1 MLALTSVSSQMK
13 LPLFFA
19 LSCAFI
25 CNLARADEPLPPI
38 AANSMDAGWRLLLDP
53 DAPWQNDAIFLPDEV
68 DLTKLPDNPPTQ
80 GGFAALSATAGRA
93 VSLPATVEGQTWDEN
108 KLGATPTDIVNARAN
123 YHGVSWWYRPFSAP
137 ALKPGERLIFS
148 FRGARLRSEVYVNGH
163 LCGYNIITEAPF
175 VADATRWV
183 RPGAAN
189 QLALRITNP
198 GGNFDW
204 VDFSTFKWGAY
215 ELPVSH
221 DFGGLDG
228 GITMDV
234 RAPVEVSDL
243 AVFNTPDLKTVTLQ
257 AQVSSSSTAYNGP
270 LGFTIARA
278 GKTVWSGQTNVAVAA
293 GKGATVSLRANVPN
307 ALAWD
312 INKSALYQARAQIPN
327 SANSARA
334 TDFGFRWFTATGL
347 GADAKLMFNGRRIVP
362 ISSISWGFWAP
373 NGMFPDQAA
382 ADREVAAMRALGLNS
397 IQNHRH
403 MPKPIVLETFDRA
416 GLLRY
421 CEPGAGLFTV
431 LPGGSFEAAG
441 NFGAPPQGAID
452 TSGAGGTPK
461 TFTARYELAKVLA
474 MIRENRSHPS
484 VSMWTLQNE
493 IEPDLHNP
501 QIFNVLRQMKAL
513 DPSRIIAL
521 KSGVGVGN
529 QVWALPYSDTWMHD
543 DGKRVSGWWDQHT
556 AVDSAGVYQDNLY
569 NSPTNFKYRAQ
580 TKGEI
585 SVWGELATGASPD
598 DHSADVAW
606 YRAHNRGGY
615 DLAAHQIL
623 LQSYDEFLDKNGFR
637 AVFPRTEDFFL
648 GAGNKHY
655 FSAARLLENARMSDD
670 NDYIVL
676 SGWESTSVENHSGL
690 VDSLRLLKGDPTSMK
705 RAAAPVVLVV
715 RPRNYVVAPGQNA
728 TVDVHL
734 INEFTLQGA
743 YQLSVA
749 AASAGGKPFFQKSFA
764 VTVAGGDTFGQLLQE
779 NVQFPVPAAGNV
791 TLTATLSR
799 GGQTIIAR
807 TEPMLCVD
815 PSPAPLAGPIAIAG
829 DATRLAAALRAQL
842 GADAVPF
849 DANTGA
855 VKTIVAATLLG
866 LETDYQQFSDD
877 NLPIENAPDGA
888 SDPNLYRRQLFGK
901 SGPLRTFGGLANGT
915 ARVELFFADTYWSEA
930 GRRVF
935 DVALNGQTVL
945 ENFDIVK
952 ESGGKGRVLVKSFEV
967 PIADGTLKLS
977 VPRVEADNATFA
989 AIRITDAAGKVTRA
1003 AFRGENYNS
1012 PTGEQWTSISGGS
1025 FGGFSLDEFLDQAL
1039 PRVQNGAKLVM
1050 LASGGG
1056 DAETA
1061 ARALATRG
1069 LVKFDGMVG
1078 DEGPSWLGFWYF
1090 GKASA
1095 LTDGLPTGVLDW
1107 QYQIAHG
1114 NGMLLSGGNVQT
1126 VVGYG
1131 RNHDPRLGAG
1141 IATVSYGRGQIV
1153 LLGLPGLA
1161 QSFLRGEGREF
1172 NPLAARRLIYNALK

>member
-1 MLALTSVSSQMK
+1 MKIANPKFPLLLALLLAVG
-13 LPLFFA
+13 A
-19 LSCAFI
+19 
-25 CNLARADEPLPPI
+25 ARADEPRPPLT
-38 AANSMDAGWRLLLDP
+38 ANSMDAGWRLLLDP
-53 DAPWQNDAIFLPDEV
+53 DAPWQNDALFLPDEV
-68 DLTKLPDNPPTQ
+68 DLAKLPDNPPTQ

-93 VSLPATVEGQTWDEN
+93 VTLPATVEGQFWGEN
-108 KLGATPTDIVNARAN
+108 KLGATPTEIVNARAN
-123 YHGVSWWYRPFSAP
+123 YHGVSWWYRPFTAP

-175 VADATRWV
+175 MADATRWV

-189 QLALRITNP
+189 QLAVRITNP

-204 VDFSTFKWGAY
+204 VDFSTFGWGAY

-228 GITMDV
+228 GITMNV

-243 AVFNTPDLKTVTLQ
+243 AVFNTPDVKTVTLQ
-257 AQVSSSSTAYNGP
+257 AQVSSSGAAYNGP

-278 GKTVWSGQTNVAVAA
+278 GKTVWNGEANVAVAA
-293 GKGATVSLRANVPN
+293 GKSATVSLRANVPN
-307 ALAWD
+307 AVAWD
-312 INKSALYQARAQIPN
+312 INKSALYQARAQIPD

-334 TDFGFRWFTATGL
+334 TTFGFRWFSATGL
-347 GADAKLMFNGRRIVP
+347 GTDAKLTLNGRRIVP

-403 MPKPIVLETFDRA
+403 MPKPLVLETFDRA

-421 CEPGAGLFTV
+421 CEPGAGVF
-431 LPGGSFEAAG
+431 AATS
-441 NFGAPPQGAID
+441 NGAAAPTQGPID
-452 TSGAGGTPK
+452 TSGAGGEPT
-461 TFTARYELAKVLA
+461 TFLARYELAKVLA

-521 KSGVGVGN
+521 KSGIGVSN
-529 QVWALPYSDTWMHD
+529 QVWALPYSDEWMHE
-543 DGKRVSGWWDQHT
+543 DGNRVSGWWDQHT
-556 AVDSAGVYQDNLY
+556 ADSSRGVYQDSIY
-569 NSPTNFKYRAQ
+569 NSPANFQYRAQ

-598 DHSADVAW
+598 DHAADVAW
-606 YRAHNRGGY
+606 YAAHNRGGY
-615 DLAAHQIL
+615 DLAAHRAL
-623 LQSYDEFLDKNGFR
+623 LASYDEFLDRNGFR
-637 AVFPRTEDFFL
+637 AVFPQTKDLFL
-648 GAGNKHY
+648 SAGDKHY

-690 VDSLRLLKGDPTSMK
+690 TDSLRLLKGDPAPMK
-705 RAAAPVVLVV
+705 RAGAPLVLVA

-728 TVDVHL
+728 VVDVHL
-734 INEFTLQGA
+734 INEFALQGA

-749 AASAGGKPFFQKSFA
+749 AASAGGKPFFQKSFP
-764 VTVAGGDTFGQLLQE
+764 VSVAGGETFGQLLQE
-779 NVQFPVPAAGNV
+779 NVQFPIPAAGAV
-791 TLTATLSR
+791 TLTATLSQNGR
-799 GGQTIIAR
+799 AIIAR
-807 TEPMLCVD
+807 TEPILCVD
-815 PSPAPLAGPIAIAG
+815 PRPAPLAGPIALAG
-829 DATRLAAALRAQL
+829 DAPRFAAALRAQL

-855 VKTIVAATLLG
+855 VKTIIAATLPG
-866 LETDYQQFSDD
+866 LETDYRQFSDD
-877 NLPIENAPDGA
+877 NLPIENAPAGA

-915 ARVELFFADTYWSEA
+915 AKVELFFADTYWNEA

-935 DVALNGQTVL
+935 DVALNGQRVL
-945 ENFDIVK
+945 ENFDIAG
-952 ESGGKGRVLVKSFEV
+952 ESGGKGRVIVKSFEV
-967 PIADGTLKLS
+967 PIANGTLKLS

-989 AIRITDAAGKVTRA
+989 AIRISDAAGRVTRA
-1003 AFRGENYNS
+1003 AFRGEDYRA
-1012 PTGEQWTSISGGS
+1012 PGGEVWTSITHGN
-1025 FGGFSLDEFLDQAL
+1025 FGGFSLDKFLDGAL
-1039 PRVQNGAKLVM
+1039 PRVREGAKLVM
-1050 LASGGG
+1050 LTSGGG
-1056 DAETA
+1056 DAEMA
-1061 ARALATRG
+1061 ARALAARD

-1078 DEGPSWLGFWYF
+1078 DEGPSYLGFWYF
-1090 GKASA
+1090 GKADA
-1095 LTDGLPTGVLDW
+1095 LLDGLPPGVW
-1107 QYQIAHG
+1107 SWPYQIAHG
-1114 NGMLLSGGNVQT
+1114 NGMLISGDNVQT

-1161 QSFLRGEGREF
+1161 QSFVSGEGGEF
-1172 NPLAARRLIYNALK
+1172 NPLAARRLVYNALK